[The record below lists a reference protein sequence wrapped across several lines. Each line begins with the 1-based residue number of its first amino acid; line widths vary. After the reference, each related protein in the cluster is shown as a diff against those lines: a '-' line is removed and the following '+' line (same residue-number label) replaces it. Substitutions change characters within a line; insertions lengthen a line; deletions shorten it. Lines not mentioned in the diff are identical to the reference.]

1 MEFGIILEWLG
12 VIAAIIYVLLASI
25 GNRYCFVFG
34 LISSVIF
41 VQICYSSRLYFETV
55 INIYY
60 VIMSFVGWY
69 TWKSVSGEID
79 IVKMNNRSFFG
90 LLIISVLMALLLGFI
105 VEEHTNAD
113 LPYLDAITTVLA
125 VLATWMMVKK
135 QLENW
140 IVWIIADGLS
150 IFMYSSKD
158 HIPLSILFGI
168 YSALAIYGYFNWKK
182 KMIPA

>member
-1 MEFGIILEWLG
+1 MVISDILEWLG
-12 VIAAIIYVLLASI
+12 VISAIIYVFLASK

-34 LISSVIF
+34 LVSSVIF
-41 VQICYSSRLYFETV
+41 VEICYSSRLYFETA
-55 INIYY
+55 INVYY

-79 IVKMNNRSFFG
+79 IVRLNNRSFIG
-90 LLIISVLMALLLGFI
+90 LLITSILVAMFLGFF
-105 VEEHTNAD
+105 VEEYTNAD
-113 LPYLDAITTVLA
+113 LPYLDSITTVLA

-150 IFMYSSKD
+150 IFMYFSKD
-158 HIPLSILFGI
+158 HIPMSFLFLI
-168 YSALAIYGYFNWKK
+168 YTTLAFYGYFIWKK

>member
-1 MEFGIILEWLG
+1 MEIRDVLEWLG
-12 VIAAIIYVLLASI
+12 VIFAIVYVFLASK

-34 LISSVIF
+34 LISSLIF
-41 VQICYSSRLYFETV
+41 VEICFSSRLYFETA
-55 INIYY
+55 INVYY

-79 IVKMNNRSFFG
+79 IIKLDNKSFAG
-90 LLIISVLMALLLGFI
+90 LLFITTILALLMGFI
-105 VEEHTNAD
+105 VDEYTNAD

-135 QLENW
+135 QIENW

-150 IFMYSSKD
+150 VFMYFSKD

-168 YSALAIYGYFNWKK
+168 YTTIAIYGYFNWKK